1 MNQSKYS
8 QCLGLCALLCCLL
21 LTGCGGGGGGSDTPD
36 PAKTVTV
43 TGLAS
48 QESDALADAG
58 TVVKVGDVTSVVFSP
73 PKALG
78 TGELYNFQIT
88 VPLTASKGSFAQGS
102 TVNEFP
108 LTATPGVSLT
118 AGSLDIGTVY
128 VGANSGICQVTGRVV
143 NTKSVVV
150 PSAIVKIGKF
160 MTTTAADGTFN
171 FVQAPAWF
179 NSVTISA
186 SGYDTRT
193 IMLDNPLTKSISNNL
208 GDLHFQDDITDDPPP
223 PPF

>member
-1 MNQSKYS
+1 MNYSKINQSLS
-8 QCLGLCALLCCLL
+8 VGALLLGLLLV
-21 LTGCGGGGGGSDTPD
+21 GCGGGGGGDTPD
-36 PAKTVTV
+36 PVLTVTV
-43 TGLAS
+43 TGLAR

-58 TVVKVGDVTSVVFSP
+58 TTVKVGDVTSVVFSP

-88 VPLTASKGSFAQGS
+88 VPLTSSKGSFTQGA
-102 TVNEFP
+102 TVSEFP
-108 LTATPGVSLT
+108 LTATPGVPLI

-128 VGANSGICQVTGRVV
+128 VGPNSGICQVTGRVV
-143 NTKSVVV
+143 NTKSEVV

-160 MTTTAADGTFN
+160 TATSGSGGAFS
-171 FVQAPAWF
+171 FAQAPAWF
-179 NSVTISA
+179 TSVTISA

-193 IMLDNPLTKSISNNL
+193 IVLDNPLTKGISNNL
-208 GDLHFQDDITDDPPP
+208 GDLRFQDDITDDPPP